1 MQLQFEDAI
10 VEQIVRFSYGLE
22 MKQKQDA
29 TERTLRRG
37 GCGTD

>member
-22 MKQKQDA
+22 MKQKQDTNGNRA
-29 TERTLRRG
+29 I
-37 GCGTD
+37 